1 VVPVTLRP
9 STGGTATLEDLTP
22 GNYHVYA
29 FNATARL
36 EYRDRAVLAAL
47 PNQGQAVTLSAGT
60 TSKLV
65 LEAPEP

>member
-1 VVPVTLRP
+1 
-9 STGGTATLEDLTP
+9 
-22 GNYHVYA
+22 
-29 FNATARL
+29 
-36 EYRDRAVLAAL
+36 VLAAL